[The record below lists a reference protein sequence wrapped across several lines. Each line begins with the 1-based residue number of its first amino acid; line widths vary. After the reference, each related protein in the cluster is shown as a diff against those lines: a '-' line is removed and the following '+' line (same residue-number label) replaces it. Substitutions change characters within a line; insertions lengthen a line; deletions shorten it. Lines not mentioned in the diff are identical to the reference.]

1 MRIPRFT
8 IRSLLGVVLF
18 VAIAVAALRASTD
31 AWDGW
36 LFALTSLILLTT
48 VLLAVHRT
56 DRKRAYWLGFTLFGW
71 TYLVSSLVPSIGS
84 RLPTT
89 RGLAF
94 LESMMPGREVT
105 ISAVFGYTNT
115 AGTNPVQSYVVT
127 TQANTIIPDSPVKL
141 RRVWDTWSGNVLAGP
156 SGTTENFVRIG
167 HSLLALM
174 LAFIGGHLSRYLYHI
189 GQRRE
194 ESVRLPGD
202 SETSR

>member
-56 DRKRAYWLGFTLFGW
+56 DRKRAYWLGFALFGW
-71 TYLVSSLVPSIGS
+71 TYLVASLVPSIGS

-89 RGLAF
+89 RGLV
-94 LESMMPGREVT
+94 LIDSMIPGRETT
-105 ISAVFGYTNT
+105 ISAVFGYTST
-115 AGTNPVQSYVVT
+115 AGPNPVQWFAFPP
-127 TQANTIIPDSPVKL
+127 QANTVVSTSQGKS
-141 RRVWDTWSGNVLAGP
+141 RVWDSWSGNVLAGTG
-156 SGTTENFVRIG
+156 GTTENFVRIG
-167 HSLLALM
+167 HSLLALL
-174 LAFIGGHLSRYLYHI
+174 LACIGGHLSRYLDHI

-194 ESVRLPGD
+194 ACVLSPSD
-202 SETSR
+202 SSTSR